1 MKPMRWLFWLGLLLP
16 MAAAQSVR
24 DGCEAGGQEIVQA
37 KPEDTVQVISALAG
51 SEQTCYKVSLTRDGK
66 KTVGYVLGEALPAV
80 AAFAHARE
88 KAAAASFE
96 EEARW
101 RHLSSARPKPAPE
114 NSRSTAGLPPNMPRT
129 FEDFSAR
136 DAVGN
141 RTSLSGMGGRVVLVT
156 FWSPGSPAS
165 TRQVV
170 SLAPL
175 FNQYKNSGL
184 KAVGISADPNP
195 SHILEALDD
204 VTLGWPQIPDHT
216 GLAARYGANAKA
228 GTTLVLDADRHIV
241 AAGLSGPELEQKVR
255 ELLGKQ

>member
-1 MKPMRWLFWLGLLLP
+1 MKLMGWILWLGLMPP
-16 MAAAQSVR
+16 MAASQSLR
-24 DGCEAGGQEIVQA
+24 DGCDAGDRELVQA
-37 KPEDTVQVISALAG
+37 KPEDTLQVISALAG
-51 SEQTCYKVSLTRDGK
+51 SEQTCYKVTLTRDGK
-66 KTVGYVLGEALPAV
+66 KTTGYVLGEALPAV

-96 EEARW
+96 EQAQW
-101 RHLSSARPKPAPE
+101 RRLSATHPKPEPE
-114 NSRSTAGLPPNMPRT
+114 NSRSAAGLPPDMPRT
-129 FEDFSAR
+129 FEDFSAI
-136 DAVGN
+136 DSVGN

-165 TRQVV
+165 LRQLV

-175 FNQYKNSGL
+175 FNQYKSSGL

-204 VTLGWPQIPDHT
+204 VTLGWPQIPDRSR
-216 GLAARYGANAKA
+216 LARRYGVNAMA
-228 GTTLVLDADRHIV
+228 GTTLVLDADHHIV
-241 AAGLSGPELEQKVR
+241 AAGLSGPELTQKVR

>member
-1 MKPMRWLFWLGLLLP
+1 MRWIFWLGLILP
-16 MAAAQSVR
+16 MAAAPSLR
-24 DGCEAGGQEIVQA
+24 NGCEAGDQELVQVT
-37 KPEDTVQVISALAG
+37 PEDTVQVISALAG
-51 SEQTCYKVSLTRDGK
+51 SEKTCYKVTVSRNGT

-80 AAFAHARE
+80 ASFAHARE

-96 EEARW
+96 EQAQW
-101 RHLSSARPKPAPE
+101 RRLSSTSPKPAPE
-114 NSRSTAGLPPNMPRT
+114 KSRSAAGLPPNMPRT

-165 TRQVV
+165 MRQLV

-175 FNQYKNSGL
+175 FNQYKSSGL

-195 SHILEALDD
+195 SRVLEALDD
-204 VTLGWPQIPDHT
+204 VTLDWPQIPDRS
-216 GLAARYGANAKA
+216 GMAARYGANAKA
-228 GTTLVLDADRHIV
+228 GTTLVLDANHHIV
-241 AAGLSGPELEQKVR
+241 AAGLSGPGLEQKVR
-255 ELLGKQ
+255 ELLAER

>member
-1 MKPMRWLFWLGLLLP
+1 MKPMRWIFWLGLILP
-16 MAAAQSVR
+16 ISAVPSLR
-24 DGCEAGGQEIVQA
+24 NGCEAGDQEFMLVQ
-37 KPEDTVQVISALAG
+37 PEDTVQVISALAG
-51 SEQTCYKVSLTRDGK
+51 SEKTCYKVTLMRDGK

-96 EEARW
+96 EEAQW
-101 RHLSSARPKPAPE
+101 RRLSSTSPKPAPE
-114 NSRSTAGLPPNMPRT
+114 KSPSTAGLPPNMPRT

-136 DAVGN
+136 DSAGN
-141 RTSLSGMGGRVVLVT
+141 KTSLSGMGGRVILVT

-165 TRQVV
+165 IRQLV

-195 SHILEALDD
+195 SRVLEALDD
-204 VTLGWPQIPDHT
+204 VTLGWPQVPDRS
-216 GLAARYGANAKA
+216 GLAARYGVNAKA
-228 GTTLVLDADRHIV
+228 GTTLVLDADHHIV

-255 ELLGKQ
+255 ELLAER